1 MGIFKNMLRDR
12 DDELSVIVRF
22 MDRVAEIAP
31 GEPMGMIECSLDCR
45 RRDDA
50 IALVLLRRGVGPDCE
65 VFAFR
70 GGKFAVLLPGASLE
84 DTVETVERARAM
96 IADAPERKAAPLVAG
111 IAWCEPGGDRKA
123 LVAIAH
129 DAYEQAKTH
138 GGTLVVASGES
149 DLAAGSYGSG
159 STAAA

>member
-1 MGIFKNMLRDR
+1 MLRSR

-22 MDRVAEIAP
+22 MARVAEIAP
-31 GEPMGMIECSLDCR
+31 GESMGMIECSLDCR

-84 DTVETVERARAM
+84 DTVETVERAQAM

-111 IAWCEPGGDRKA
+111 IAWCPPGGDRKA
-123 LVAIAH
+123 LVAVAH
-129 DAYEQAKTH
+129 DAYEQARSH
-138 GGTLVVASGES
+138 GGTLVIAAGES
-149 DLAAGSYGSG
+149 GLSAGSYGSSG